1 MNLLLSFVSPLEF
14 ILRYTVITG
23 MLVAIFGVAFCLV
36 AKRLTMAIR
45 KSNNISKQDR
55 LFVTFMLL
63 GLGFILI
70 GMIIIALPINATF
83 YKI

>member
-23 MLVAIFGVAFCLV
+23 MLVAIFGVALCLV

-45 KSNNISKQDR
+45 KSNNVSKQDR

>member
-23 MLVAIFGVAFCLV
+23 MLVAIFGVALCLV